1 MKSPIETFSEWVK
14 NGKDDGME
22 KNHYEPVSKIIEL
35 EFFSASDKILNIWF
49 SVRVKENV

>member
-22 KNHYEPVSKIIEL
+22 KNHYKPVSKIIEL
-35 EFFSASDKILNIWF
+35 INSTENKFNIIDAGAKL
-49 SVRVKENV
+49 SY

>member
-35 EFFSASDKILNIWF
+35 INSTDKKFNII
-49 SVRVKENV
+49 SN